1 MKVRI
6 DAVIAEIA
14 RTLDVNLLRQ
24 DSNFETLPRP
34 QRMHFIFRSLAR
46 CDIARAETFG
56 GRKVRCWRPSRR
68 LGRNFGVKW
77 HGFPDELERI
87 ERPVAIS
94 TLADEFEEL
103 LQASGELAEDVADY
117 VLRLLAIRLCT

>member
-14 RTLDVNLLRQ
+14 RTLDVNLLKH
-24 DSNFETLPRP
+24 DSNFATLPRP
-34 QRMHFIFRSLAR
+34 QRMHFIFRSLAC
-46 CDIARAETFG
+46 CDIAKAEKFG
-56 GRKVRCWRPSRR
+56 GRKVRRWRPSRR

-77 HGFPDELERI
+77 HGLPDELERI